1 VEQSRM
7 KMRRSVQMQDNE
19 KDKDEEKDEE
29 GEYQGLAETR
39 LRDN

>member
-1 VEQSRM
+1 
-7 KMRRSVQMQDNE
+7 MRRSVQVQDNE